1 VGRRG
6 KSAAFSEKKE
16 IEMSKLEIVTDGEPE
31 NSAKPDPFNLDALRL
46 DPAFEKIAG
55 VKKVL
60 SIVPVRKP
68 HDQEW
73 FWVNSAPAYRI
84 DFWAI
89 KLKDEGEF
97 YLVTPQIARDHE
109 AEVKPFTLYT
119 CVNTSGVVILWPAR
133 ISTSEKRDNWSAS
146 AHEAAQAGMKQR
158 IRIKANMSLGGYEVF
173 TSDSPTPGA
182 APLWPT
188 ESLGELVNIAFMKV
202 GRYVDSA
209 EHPIMRQL
217 LGRV

>member
-1 VGRRG
+1 
-6 KSAAFSEKKE
+6 
-16 IEMSKLEIVTDGEPE
+16 MSKLEIVTGETV
-31 NSAKPDPFNLDALRL
+31 SAAKPDPFNLDALRL

-73 FWVNSAPAYRI
+73 VWVHPDPAYRI
-84 DFWAI
+84 DCWAI
-89 KLKDEGEF
+89 KLKDDGEF
-97 YLVTPQIARDHE
+97 YLATPQVARDHE

-133 ISTSEKRDNWSAS
+133 IATSEKRDNWATS
-146 AHEAAQAGMKQR
+146 AHEAAQVGMGQR
-158 IRIKANMSLGGYEVF
+158 IRIKANMPLGGYEVF
-173 TSDSPTPGA
+173 TSDSSTTGV
-182 APLWPT
+182 APPWPT
-188 ESLGELVNIAFMKV
+188 ESLGELVHIAFKKV

-209 EHPIMRQL
+209 EHPVMRQL

>member
-1 VGRRG
+1 
-6 KSAAFSEKKE
+6 
-16 IEMSKLEIVTDGEPE
+16 MSKLEIVTGGEPE
-31 NSAKPDPFNLDALRL
+31 SSEKPDPFNLDALRL

-73 FWVNSAPAYRI
+73 VWVHPGPEYRGN
-84 DFWAI
+84 FSAI

-97 YLVTPQIARDHE
+97 YLVTPQVARDHE

-119 CVNTSGVVILWPAR
+119 CVNTAGVVILWPAR
-133 ISTSEKRDNWSAS
+133 ISTSEKRDNWAAS

-173 TSDSPTPGA
+173 TSDLTTGT
-182 APLWPT
+182 APAWPT
-188 ESLGELVNIAFMKV
+188 ESLGELVHIAFMKV
-202 GRYVDSA
+202 GRFVDSA
-209 EHPIMRQL
+209 EHPVMRQL

>member
-1 VGRRG
+1 
-6 KSAAFSEKKE
+6 
-16 IEMSKLEIVTDGEPE
+16 MSKLEIVTCGELE
-31 NSAKPDPFNLDALRL
+31 NLEKPDPFNLDALRL
-46 DPAFEKIAG
+46 DPSFEKIAG

-73 FWVNSAPAYRI
+73 FWVNPAAEYRI
-84 DFWAI
+84 NFSAI

-97 YLVTPQIARDHE
+97 YLTTPQIARDHE

-133 ISTSEKRDNWSAS
+133 ISTSDRRDNWSAS

-173 TSDSPTPGA
+173 TTDSPTSTA
-182 APLWPT
+182 TPLWPT
-188 ESLGELVNIAFMKV
+188 ESLGELVNIAFMKT
-202 GRYVDSA
+202 GRFVDSA

>member
-1 VGRRG
+1 
-6 KSAAFSEKKE
+6 
-16 IEMSKLEIVTDGEPE
+16 MSKLEIVGGGAEC
-31 NSAKPDPFNLDALRL
+31 SAKPDPFNLDALRL

-73 FWVNSAPAYRI
+73 VWVHPDPKYRL
-84 DFWAI
+84 DCSAI

-119 CVNTSGVVILWPAR
+119 CVNTTGVVILWPAR
-133 ISTSEKRDNWSAS
+133 ISTSEKRDNWATS

-173 TSDSPTPGA
+173 TSDSPTQGA
-182 APLWPT
+182 APQWPT
-188 ESLGELVNIAFMKV
+188 ETLGELVHIAFMKV
-202 GRYVDSA
+202 GRFVNSA
-209 EHPIMRQL
+209 EHSVMKQL
-217 LGRV
+217 LG

>member
-1 VGRRG
+1 
-6 KSAAFSEKKE
+6 
-16 IEMSKLEIVTDGEPE
+16 MSKHATVGEAE
-31 NSAKPDPFNLDALRL
+31 SSANPDPFNLDALRL

-73 FWVNSAPAYRI
+73 VWVHSSPAYRI
-84 DFWAI
+84 DCWAI

-97 YLVTPQIARDHE
+97 YLCTPQVARDHE

-133 ISTSEKRDNWSAS
+133 IATSEKRDNWAAS

-173 TSDSPTPGA
+173 TSDSRTTAA
-182 APLWPT
+182 APPWPT
-188 ESLGELVNIAFMKV
+188 ETLGELVNIAFMKV
-202 GRYVDSA
+202 GRYVDSV